1 MLFSYIKRSKAG
13 DGVQSRLT
21 KLSCTNERLT
31 DSPLKRQFFKTTQVS
46 HLFASSWILWW
57 VFCGNNFGKLSA
69 LGIWHALRKR
79 DDYVLR
85 GKRPRRITPSSISI
99 ILHKILSL
107 IHYLLI
113 LCTSSIQFPQYRNMA
128 RLWSFPLNTRC
139 PLNIQSGQLGF
150 QWILLM
156 TRYIFDFSSRLMPLL
171 TFLE

>member
-1 MLFSYIKRSKAG
+1 MTACSLDSQNSPVPINGLPIRHWSVNSLRPHKSLIFLPRHGYC
-13 DGVQSRLT
+13 DGFFVGIILESFRLW
-21 KLSCTNERLT
+21 
-31 DSPLKRQFFKTTQVS
+31 
-46 HLFASSWILWW
+46 A
-57 VFCGNNFGKLSA
+57 
-69 LGIWHALRKR
+69 IWRALRKR

-85 GKRPRRITPSSISI
+85 GERPRRITPSSISIMI

-156 TRYIFDFSSRLMPLL
+156 TPYIFDFSFRLMPLL

>member
-1 MLFSYIKRSKAG
+1 MTACSLDSQNSPVPMN
-13 DGVQSRLT
+13 GVPIYHWSPNSLRPHKSLIFLPRHGYCDAFFVGIILESFRLW
-21 KLSCTNERLT
+21 
-31 DSPLKRQFFKTTQVS
+31 
-46 HLFASSWILWW
+46 A
-57 VFCGNNFGKLSA
+57 
-69 LGIWHALRKR
+69 IWRALRKR

-85 GKRPRRITPSSISI
+85 GERPRRITPSSISI

-139 PLNIQSGQLGF
+139 PLNIQSGHLRF

-156 TRYIFDFSSRLMPLL
+156 TPCIFDFSFRLMPLL

>member
-31 DSPLKRQFFKTTQVS
+31 DSPLKRQFFKNTQVS

-69 LGIWHALRKR
+69 LGNLACAQETRWLRVARWTASTDNTLLDLK
-79 DDYVLR
+79 
-85 GKRPRRITPSSISI
+85 

-156 TRYIFDFSSRLMPLL
+156 TPYIFDFSFRLMPLL